1 MPDSHGRTLDALA
14 RQLAD
19 VTPAALC
26 SRAAPTRAGLDAV
39 KAEYERIRGQM
50 IALQEE
56 LDWEVYRGYGLLD
69 DAELAALTANL
80 DSIPELK
87 PGERAFEIVLARR
100 VQSGE
105 AETQWFTRHRST
117 PISEIPEEWPQEYRD
132 VVARRIDT
140 IEHHK
145 DIDLIER
152 PEYKRRWQSEPWER
166 MEREALTGWL
176 LERCEQRW
184 LWYSPDGAPQT
195 MTINR
200 LADKL
205 RADPDIV
212 SVARLLAEPG
222 TDLAEVV
229 KEITADEHVPFLA
242 QFRYRNSGLLKRT
255 TWEQAWDLQR
265 EEDHTGKRL
274 DIPLPPT
281 YTSADF
287 VKNSYW
293 RQRGKLDMPKER
305 FISYP
310 AASPDRDDSLLL
322 GWAGWD
328 HCDQARALVAIIEER
343 SAAGHWGT
351 YRLVPLLAG
360 LAEVLPWIRQWH
372 SEVDDRFGVSPAAAL
387 DDYLT
392 AQLER
397 YRLTEEDLSNWTA
410 PPVRRGRPPRARAAN
425 TGNREA
431 EVR

>member
-1 MPDSHGRTLDALA
+1 MAAAARTASRLEELPLPSTVPDSHGRTLDALA

-87 PGERAFEIVLARR
+87 LGERAFEIVLARR

-117 PISEIPEEWPQEYRD
+117 PISEVPEEWPREYRD

-145 DIDLIER
+145 NIGLIER
-152 PEYKRRWQSEPWER
+152 PEYKR
-166 MEREALTGWL
+166 
-176 LERCEQRW
+176 
-184 LWYSPDGAPQT
+184 
-195 MTINR
+195 
-200 LADKL
+200 
-205 RADPDIV
+205 
-212 SVARLLAEPG
+212 
-222 TDLAEVV
+222 
-229 KEITADEHVPFLA
+229 
-242 QFRYRNSGLLKRT
+242 
-255 TWEQAWDLQR
+255 
-265 EEDHTGKRL
+265 
-274 DIPLPPT
+274 
-281 YTSADF
+281 
-287 VKNSYW
+287 
-293 RQRGKLDMPKER
+293 
-305 FISYP
+305 
-310 AASPDRDDSLLL
+310 
-322 GWAGWD
+322 
-328 HCDQARALVAIIEER
+328 
-343 SAAGHWGT
+343 
-351 YRLVPLLAG
+351 
-360 LAEVLPWIRQWH
+360 
-372 SEVDDRFGVSPAAAL
+372 VSPAAAI

-410 PPVRRGRPPRARAAN
+410 PPVRRGRPPRTRAAN